1 MWLLYLREK
10 DCFSLHAGWL
20 VGASITWFHSWRQG
34 SLWLSGNH
42 GCTIAW
48 RTWSSFTWRYTHMK
62 PFLPMLALWLLS
74 YTCTMYWYS
83 FRDSLDW
90 LFVICVVFLQ
100 FQPKKTSHQT
110 IINCQRFN
118 AVVFFRAHEED
129 YSILVKCWQMIIVV
143 GVEENYANVLL
154 LYTKLRGSRG
164 GEQVVWPTIVFLV
177 GTVWSWTM
185 FSQGISILRCLEW
198 HRLIPTYLL

>member
-118 AVVFFRAHEED
+118 CCSLFQGTWRRLQHSSEM
-129 YSILVKCWQMIIVV
+129 L
-143 GVEENYANVLL
+143 ANDNCGRGWR
-154 LYTKLRGSRG
+154 KLRKC
-164 GEQVVWPTIVFLV
+164 TA
-177 GTVWSWTM
+177 TV
-185 FSQGISILRCLEW
+185 
-198 HRLIPTYLL
+198 HKA